1 MAGNK
6 RPARKAYRQ
15 KCGGGNLKLK
25 TEPWKVAAI
34 FNPLTAI
41 LDQLEQDG
49 TKDVAGNGTAIFK
62 DHNDGCWYDS
72 EVAIMGVVEAYEI
85 HERRSGRLIDL
96 GPLRQIAN
104 KLKYDMP
111 IFAGDT
117 AAARAC
123 LARMKAETLEM
134 TANYAKQLVADFQ
147 IKEAI
152 EKAAA

>member
-1 MAGNK
+1 MAGNRK
-6 RPARKAYRQ
+6 PTRKAHRP
-15 KCGGGNLKLK
+15 KWNGAGVKLK

-41 LDQLEQDG
+41 LDQLEQEG
-49 TKDVAGNGTAIFK
+49 TIDVASNGTAIFK

-72 EVAIMGVVEAYEI
+72 SVAIMGVVEAYEI
-85 HERRSGRLIDL
+85 HERRASRALDL

-111 IFAGDT
+111 ITSDDT

-123 LARMKAETLEM
+123 LVRMKAETIEM
-134 TANYAKQLVADFQ
+134 TSGYAKQLITDFQ
-147 IKEAI
+147 IME
-152 EKAAA
+152 EMQKAAA

>member
-1 MAGNK
+1 MAGNR
-6 RPARKAYRQ
+6 RPRKPHRQ
-15 KCGGGNLKLK
+15 KWNGAGVKLK

-49 TKDVAGNGTAIFK
+49 TIDIAGNGTAIFK

-72 EVAIMGVVEAYEI
+72 SVAIMGVVEAYEI
-85 HERRSGRLIDL
+85 HERRTGRVLDL

-111 IFAGDT
+111 ITSDDT

-123 LARMKAETLEM
+123 LVRMKAETVEM
-134 TANYAKQLVADFQ
+134 TSGYAKQLIVDFQ
-147 IKEAI
+147 IME
-152 EKAAA
+152 EMQKAAP